1 MPQLQPQQIVARP
14 SSSLVQHS
22 PGAKSNGSATPARL
36 KEIVVTYPGVYRI
49 KFAIRETSGTGTPR
63 AQVYRNG
70 SPIGTVQEATPGSPQ
85 FTTFSEDIG
94 GWKPGDL
101 LQLYAWNNGIGPVTE
116 VMSFSQ
122 WGEFALRPPDIPGGE
137 ITLA

>member
-1 MPQLQPQQIVARP
+1 MPQLQPQQLVARP

-22 PGAKSNGSATPARL
+22 PGAKSTGSATPTKL

-49 KFAIRETSGTGTPR
+49 KFAMREISGTGTPR
-63 AQVYRNG
+63 AQVSRNG
-70 SPIGTVQEATPGSPQ
+70 DPIGTVQETTPGLAQ

-94 GWKPGDL
+94 GWQKGDL
-101 LQLYAWNNGIGPVTE
+101 LQLYAWNNGAGPLTE

-122 WGEFALRPPDIPGGE
+122 WGEYSLRPPDIAAGG